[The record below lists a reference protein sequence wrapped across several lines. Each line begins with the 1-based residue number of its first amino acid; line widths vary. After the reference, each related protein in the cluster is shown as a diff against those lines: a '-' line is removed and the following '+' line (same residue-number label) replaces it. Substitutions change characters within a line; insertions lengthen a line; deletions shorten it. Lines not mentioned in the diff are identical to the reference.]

1 MAQKSVESYKMGLA
15 AGLDKALDIVQR
27 GGGADE
33 IQAEIRF
40 SKVSGIDSRVLSQ
53 DLADA
58 TVTIKKLAVDT
69 TRVAMLAAV
78 HDAYGFGKKRLE
90 RCLKEYDKLASY
102 MDRGWLYWFDLI
114 QELQR
119 LAGWD
124 LGFSEVDHLPYYK
137 RPEPEDAY
145 EEPDLIDRRDWVE
158 LLERGHLS
166 EKKLPDGTMSGS
178 DRDGRELWSYRGA
191 YQQVQAYDYLWG
203 FINGREAEKAR
214 QQAVRDAKA
223 RVEAAAQKPKQPTKK
238 YAGKAGRKR
247 AAKEQHTL

>member
-124 LGFSEVDHLPYYK
+124 LGFSEIDHPPYYK

-145 EEPDLIDRRDWVE
+145 EEPDLIDRRDWIE

-166 EKKLPDGTMSGS
+166 EKKLPDGTMSVT
-178 DRDGRELWSYRGA
+178 DRDGRELWSYKGPW
-191 YQQVQAYDYLWG
+191 QQIQAYDYLDGLVDGWRME
-203 FINGREAEKAR
+203 RER
-214 QQAVRDAKA
+214 QQAIRETKA
-223 RVEAAAQKPKQPTKK
+223 RAEAAAQKPKQQPVKK
-238 YAGKAGRKR
+238 YAGKAGRKKAR
-247 AAKEQHTL
+247 

>member
-1 MAQKSVESYKMGLA
+1 MAQRSVESYKMGLA

-33 IQAEIRF
+33 IQNEIRF

-58 TVTIKKLAVDT
+58 TVMIKKLAVDT

-78 HDAYGFGKKRLE
+78 HDAYGFGRKRLE

-102 MDRGWLYWFDLI
+102 MDRGWLYWLDLI

-124 LGFSEVDHLPYYK
+124 LGFSEVDHLPYYR
-137 RPEPEDAY
+137 RPDPEDTW
-145 EEPDLIDRRDWVE
+145 EEPDLIDRRDWVA
-158 LLERGHLS
+158 LLERGHMS
-166 EKKLPDGTMSGS
+166 ERKREDGTMAVS
-178 DRDGRELWSYRGA
+178 DRDGTELVA
-191 YQQVQAYDYLWG
+191 YKGPWQQIQAYDYLDG
-203 FINGREAEKAR
+203 LVDGREMERRR
-214 QQAVRDAKA
+214 QQAVRDARA
-223 RVEAAAQKPKQPTKK
+223 MAGAAAQKPKQPQKK
-238 YAGKAGRKR
+238 HAGKAGRKK
-247 AAKEQHTL
+247 ANGS